1 MLSSPFPTLVL
12 TSLTAGTSTNA
23 EGDKLFAA
31 LAPYVA
37 KAAVVRL
44 SLADASPM
52 STSFLNS
59 SFGELIDNFGLAAVR
74 NSLKLVDYLPSH
86 AARIKQYIDGFKPVA
101 LC

>member
-1 MLSSPFPTLVL
+1 MLHSAPSTLVL
-12 TSLTAGTSTNA
+12 TALTAGTSTNA

-37 KAAVVRL
+37 KAEVVRL

-59 SFGELIDNFGLAAVR
+59 SFGELIDAYGLAAVR
-74 NSLKLVDYLPSH
+74 SSLKLVDYLPSH
-86 AARIKQYIDGFKPVA
+86 AARIKQYIDSFKPVV

>member
-1 MLSSPFPTLVL
+1 MLHSAPPTLVL
-12 TSLTAGTSTNA
+12 TALTAGTSTNT

-37 KAAVVRL
+37 QAAVVRL
-44 SLADASPM
+44 SLLNASPM

-59 SFGELIDNFGLAAVR
+59 SFGELIDNFGVAAVR
-74 NSLKLVDYLPSH
+74 GSVKLVDYLPSH
-86 AARIKQYIDGFKPVA
+86 AARIKQYIDCFKSVE